1 MLAED
6 SQLRP
11 STGILGS
18 LFTTR
23 FYPKLRRILLD
34 PREFG
39 IAKNPTR
46 QVDHENEWPANGSSR
61 TFQGYG
67 CAHRENEH
75 IFKARKTLLI
85 SWQYFIVGK
94 CREVEFK
101 ILSLTFRASVGCFT
115 KHLHA
120 LRIHQGLL
128 ELTLCPAK
136 DFYNLLY
143 LPSCCEYFNLS
154 IYFLKTVWFLGR
166 IFDVFSWN
174 LSETHTCP
182 LMEWL
187 FLLDDSKSILW
198 RLFPKHQLLNG
209 IFNLLVLIFGQIP
222 IRRFPKMDLLRINPT
237 PPRRLG
243 LPFGHQRP
251 REITECDLL
260 ELQVSLVGLPMQ
272 FCKL

>member
-1 MLAED
+1 MDESFLQIRNHEKMLAED

-11 STGILGS
+11 STGILGPS

-46 QVDHENEWPANGSSR
+46 PVDHENEWPANGSSR

-154 IYFLKTVWFLGR
+154 IYVPNTTWFLGANFWCFFLKPER
-166 IFDVFSWN
+166 N
-174 LSETHTCP
+174 THTCT

-198 RLFPKHQLLNG
+198 RLFSPQTSTFKWRLQSP
-209 IFNLLVLIFGQIP
+209 FFD
-222 IRRFPKMDLLRINPT
+222 FWSNPY
-237 PPRRLG
+237 
-243 LPFGHQRP
+243 
-251 REITECDLL
+251 
-260 ELQVSLVGLPMQ
+260 
-272 FCKL
+272 